1 MYNYLYYHVA
11 INELVEAEPF
21 AFDKLIV
28 DRVEL
33 LFMERRRYLS
43 MKFEY
48 PVKFPK
54 PVRCSLSH
62 NNHTVN
68 VYQLRSR
75 IITRVYT
82 KSQACSLSHDLRHYQ
97 KVGLQMTRS
106 RGFRKIEFVSHS
118 PFSLGIKTKSPWGPR
133 AIIRKS
139 NACNGNL
146 ERCLRLVFDHL
157 NG

>member
-28 DRVEL
+28 NRVEL

-43 MKFEY
+43 VKFEY
-48 PVKFPK
+48 PVKCPK
-54 PVRCSLSH
+54 PVRCNLSH

-75 IITRVYT
+75 ILTRVYT
-82 KSQACSLSHDLRHYQ
+82 KSQAC
-97 KVGLQMTRS
+97 
-106 RGFRKIEFVSHS
+106 
-118 PFSLGIKTKSPWGPR
+118 
-133 AIIRKS
+133 
-139 NACNGNL
+139 
-146 ERCLRLVFDHL
+146 
-157 NG
+157 